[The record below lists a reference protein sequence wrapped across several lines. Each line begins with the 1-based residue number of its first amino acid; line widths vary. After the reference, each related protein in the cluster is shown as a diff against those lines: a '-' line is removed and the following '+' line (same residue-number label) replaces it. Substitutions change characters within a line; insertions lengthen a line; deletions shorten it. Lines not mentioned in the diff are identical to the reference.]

1 MHERRLFV
9 ALPLSP
15 EISAQLATLPVA
27 LPREGVRWVPAQNW
41 HLTLLFLGG
50 IPEEAVEGCVAALR
64 NASLPGPFS
73 LQLRPAVTAVD
84 RRGRTEMLWA
94 TFEPSLPF
102 AQLCY
107 RVAAALGRTP
117 DKEPRPHVTL
127 ARTRKDFRGRLNAAL
142 FPSLMPLSLA
152 VDGFELW
159 ESTLSPGG
167 AAYHSL
173 ARFSL
178 IEI

>member
-1 MHERRLFV
+1 MRERRLFV
-9 ALPLSP
+9 ALPLPP
-15 EISAQLATLPVA
+15 EISAQLAA
-27 LPREGVRWVPAQNW
+27 LPAALSREGVRWVPPQNW

-50 IPEEAVEGCVAALR
+50 VPEEAVEGCVAALR
-64 NASLPGPFS
+64 AATLPGPFS
-73 LQLRPAVTAVD
+73 LRLRPAVTAVD

-107 RVAAALGRTP
+107 RVADALGRTP

-142 FPSLMPLSLA
+142 FPPLEPISFP
-152 VDGFELW
+152 VNGFELW

-167 AAYHSL
+167 ATYHSL
-173 ARFSL
+173 ARFTL
-178 IEI
+178 IQN

>member
-9 ALPLSP
+9 ALPLPP
-15 EISAQLATLPVA
+15 EISAHLATLPAA
-27 LPREGVRWVPAQNW
+27 LSREGVRWVPAANW

-50 IPEEAVEGCVAALR
+50 VPGEAVEGCTAALR
-64 NASLPGPFS
+64 NAALPGPFS

-107 RVAAALGRTP
+107 RVADALGRTP

-142 FPSLMPLSLA
+142 FPPLEPRFFP
-152 VDGFELW
+152 VEGFELW
-159 ESTLSPGG
+159 ESKLSPAG

-173 ARFSL
+173 ARFGL
-178 IEI
+178 NG

>member
-1 MHERRLFV
+1 MPERRLFV
-9 ALPLSP
+9 ALPLPP
-15 EISAQLATLPVA
+15 EISAELARLPA
-27 LPREGVRWVPAQNW
+27 AFSRESVRWVPPPNW

-50 IPEEAVEGCVAALR
+50 VPEEAVDGCVAALR
-64 NASLPGPFS
+64 NAALPGPFS

-94 TFEPSLPF
+94 TFDPSLPF

-107 RVAAALGRTP
+107 RVAEALGRMP

-127 ARTRKDFRGRLNAAL
+127 ARTRKDFRGRLNAVL
-142 FPSLMPLSLA
+142 FPPLQPLSFP

-167 AAYHSL
+167 ATYQSL
-173 ARFSL
+173 ARFGL
-178 IEI
+178 IES

>member
-9 ALPLSP
+9 ALPLPP
-15 EISAQLATLPVA
+15 EISAQLAPLPATLF
-27 LPREGVRWVPAQNW
+27 REGIRWVPPQNW

-50 IPEEAVEGCVAALR
+50 VSAEAVEGCIAALR
-64 NASLPGPFS
+64 AAVLPAPFS
-73 LQLRPAVTAVD
+73 LQLRPGVTAVD

-107 RVAAALGRTP
+107 RVADALGRTP

-142 FPSLMPLSLA
+142 FPPLEPLSFR

-159 ESTLSPGG
+159 ESKLAPGG
-167 AAYHSL
+167 ATYHSL
-173 ARFSL
+173 TRFQ
-178 IEI
+178 IN